1 MQDLGNAMDS
11 IILKI
16 MWVHSLII
24 FAMLVLEINFVIKL
38 NLYVLFHKIFFYR
51 IENNSFEI

>member
-11 IILKI
+11 KILKI